1 MNVFN
6 YKTTKKE
13 TNMKNLSKLFVMV
26 MVITL
31 VFAGCSKNPVQ
42 EMNNAEAAINAV
54 VKDGADTYAKEELK
68 KLQDELAAAKVEVET
83 QSKKLI
89 KKYGKTREM
98 LTKIT
103 ADAAALK
110 TTVAAKKEEAKNNAL
125 SAQNEAKV
133 ALEEA
138 KALLEKAPRGKG
150 TRADI
155 AAFTADTQTLEGSL
169 AEVQQALD
177 NEDYLG
183 AADKARVIKEKASAI
198 SIQIKQAMEKV
209 KIK

>member
-1 MNVFN
+1 
-6 YKTTKKE
+6 
-13 TNMKNLSKLFVMV
+13 MKNLSKLFVLV

-68 KLQDELAAAKVEVET
+68 KLQDALAAAKVEVET

-89 KKYGKTREM
+89 KKYGKT
-98 LTKIT
+98 
-103 ADAAALK
+103 ASDAAALK
-110 TTVAAKKEEAKNNAL
+110 TTVAARKEEAKNNAL
-125 SAQNEAKV
+125 SAQNEAKI
-133 ALEEA
+133 AIEEA
-138 KALLEKAPRGKG
+138 KALLEKAPKGKG

-155 AAFTADTQTLEGSL
+155 EALKADLKGLEDSL
-169 AEVQQALD
+169 AEVQQATD

-183 AADKARVIKEKASAI
+183 AADKARIIKEKASAI
-198 SIQIKQAMEKV
+198 SNQIKQAMEKV
-209 KIK
+209 KIR

>member
-1 MNVFN
+1 
-6 YKTTKKE
+6 
-13 TNMKNLSKLFVMV
+13 MKNLSKLFVLG

-31 VFAGCSKNPVQ
+31 VFSGCSKNPVQ

-68 KLQDELAAAKVEVET
+68 KLQDELAAAKVEVEI

-98 LTKIT
+98 LVKI
-103 ADAAALK
+103 ASDATALK
-110 TTVAAKKEEAKNNAL
+110 TTVAARKEEAKNNAL
-125 SAQNEAKV
+125 LAQNEAKI
-133 ALEEA
+133 AIEEA

-155 AAFTADTQTLEGSL
+155 GALKADLKVLEDSF
-169 AEVQQALD
+169 AEVQQAID
-177 NEDYLG
+177 NEGYLG
-183 AADKARVIKEKASAI
+183 AADKARIIKEKASAI
-198 SIQIKQAMEKV
+198 SNQIKQAMEKV
-209 KIK
+209 KIR

>member
-1 MNVFN
+1 
-6 YKTTKKE
+6 
-13 TNMKNLSKLFVMV
+13 MKNLSKLFVLV

-98 LTKIT
+98 LVKI
-103 ADAAALK
+103 ASDAAALK
-110 TTVAAKKEEAKNNAL
+110 TTVAARKEEAKNNAL
-125 SAQNEAKV
+125 SAQNEAKI
-133 ALEEA
+133 AIEEA
-138 KALLEKAPRGKG
+138 KALLEKAPKGKG

-155 AAFTADTQTLEGSL
+155 EALKADLKGLEDSL
-169 AEVQQALD
+169 AEVQQATD

-183 AADKARVIKEKASAI
+183 AADKARIIKEKASAI
-198 SIQIKQAMEKV
+198 SNQIKQAMEKV